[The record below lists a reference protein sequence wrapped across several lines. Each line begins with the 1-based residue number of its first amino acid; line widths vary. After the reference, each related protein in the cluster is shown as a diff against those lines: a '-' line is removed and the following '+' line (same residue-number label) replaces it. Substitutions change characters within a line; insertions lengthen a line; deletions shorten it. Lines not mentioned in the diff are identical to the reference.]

1 MPRPVYRLASETT
14 RRRLASSRWFLARLP
29 SSAIHSR
36 SMRCVRGAAR
46 SLPRPASPRRTGP
59 ASIRLASSTSC
70 SALSSGTLPICFR

>member
-14 RRRLASSRWFLARLP
+14 SRRLASSRWFLARRAVLGDP
-29 SSAIHSR
+29 LQVDALSS
-36 SMRCVRGAAR
+36 VAAR
-46 SLPRPASPRRTGP
+46 SRSASFSSANRP

>member
-1 MPRPVYRLASETT
+1 MPRPVYRLASDTT
-14 RRRLASSRWFLARLP
+14 RRRFASSRWFLARLP

-36 SMRCVRGAAR
+36 SMRASAR
-46 SLPRPASPRRTGP
+46 SAPPPSASFSSANRP

>member
-1 MPRPVYRLASETT
+1 MPRPVYRLASDTT
-14 RRRLASSRWFLARLP
+14 SRRFASSRWFLARVP

-36 SMRCVRGAAR
+36 SIR
-46 SLPRPASPRRTGP
+46 ASVDRLRAPSASFSSANRP